1 MFRLVRRTLPLA
13 LLLILISQSSAQA
26 AIKTV
31 SMTHP
36 IFTPETVKPAPGET
50 VRWTNDE
57 PPGALTVHTSTGNSP
72 LALWDSGSMMPGDSF
87 DFVFIAGGKYPYHCT
102 FHSRSGMK
110 GTVSV
115 KIKAQPPSGP
125 VGTVFTVTVA
135 SVDAP
140 SGFVYDIQ
148 KKNPGGSFQNWMLG
162 VTSKSVQFNS
172 SGQPT
177 GTYSFR
183 SRLHRTSD
191 NATSG
196 FSPVKSIT
204 VT

>member
-1 MFRLVRRTLPLA
+1 MLRPVRRILPLA
-13 LLLILISQSSAQA
+13 LLLILVSQSSAQA
-26 AIKTV
+26 ATKTV
-31 SMTHP
+31 LMTFP
-36 IFTPETVKPAPGET
+36 IFTPETVEPVPGET
-50 VRWTNDE
+50 VRWINDE
-57 PPGALTVHTSTGNSP
+57 HPALTVHTSTGDSP
-72 LALWDSGSMMPGDSF
+72 LALWDSGTMQPGDSF
-87 DFVFIAGGKYPYHCT
+87 DFVFIAGGKYPYRCT
-102 FHSRSGMK
+102 FHADSGMR
-110 GTVSV
+110 GTVLV
-115 KIKAQPPSGP
+115 KIKAQPRSGP

-135 SVDAP
+135 SVNAP

-162 VTSKSVQFNS
+162 VTTKSVQFNS

-183 SRLHRTSD
+183 SKLHRTSD

-196 FSPVKSIT
+196 FSPARSIT